1 MKAFGMKTLPGS
13 AAVGLAQSMLAS
25 SEMENI
31 RLRERGRLGSGWLSA
46 GFIGLVLLGIAAYL
60 YLNLFV
66 LPDTPVLQ
74 SGDQVFFWMD
84 AQRMLHGERVYLD
97 FFQYTP
103 PGTDLVFLTVFK
115 LFGPRIWALN
125 AVVLALGVALCWVCL
140 HVASQIL
147 ERDLALLATCLYLV
161 LIFNK
166 PLTAT
171 HHWFSVLVVMCA
183 AGVIIAESSPWRVAI
198 AGGLLGL
205 ASFFTQTHGIAAVA
219 GVAAFLVWEQSRR
232 ARSSREVL
240 ARVFLLLVGFASAVL
255 MLNAYF
261 IASAGAG
268 PLWYQQVTYV
278 LRYAGRGPW
287 NFGLPEFSTWRSLPR
302 VGQQVFVYLLL
313 PVVYLFALGR
323 LRSDPK
329 ALAFSNDRKTSL
341 LALIGVFLLAE
352 VALSPNWLR
361 IYAVSMPGI
370 ILAIVMVSRMGSA
383 RRNAVGL
390 IWAGIACLAFVQLW
404 ARHHHPYVVAEWP
417 GGTGAVSAEDY
428 EELHWIT
435 QHTRPGEFFFQAIWP
450 GMYLPLDLRNPL
462 FLDAAGTNEQT
473 RPEYV
478 ELAIGQLEEKK
489 VRYVVWSQRLDDANP
504 LHAGEDHL
512 GPLRAYLH
520 SRYNCVRIFPDRD
533 EVWERR

>member
-1 MKAFGMKTLPGS
+1 MKAFGTKTLPGS
-13 AAVGLAQSMLAS
+13 AALRLARSMLAS
-25 SEMENI
+25 PEIEDV
-31 RLRERGRLGSGWLSA
+31 RLPECGRLGSGWRSA
-46 GFIGLVLLGIAAYL
+46 GFIGLALLGIAAYL

-66 LPDTPVLQ
+66 LPNTPVLL
-74 SGDQVFFWMD
+74 SDDQVYFWMD
-84 AQRMLHGERVYLD
+84 AQRMLHGERAYLD

-103 PGTDLVFLTVFK
+103 PGTDLVFLAVFK
-115 LFGPRIWALN
+115 LFGPRIWILN
-125 AVVLALGVALCWVCL
+125 AVVLALGVALCWVCWQ
-140 HVASQIL
+140 VASQMM
-147 ERDLALLATCLYLV
+147 ECYLALLATCLYLV
-161 LIFNK
+161 LIFSI
-166 PLTAT
+166 PLNAT

-205 ASFFTQTHGIAAVA
+205 ASFFTQTHGIAAVV
-219 GVAAFLVWEQSRR
+219 GVAAFLAWEQSRG

-240 ARVFLLLVGFASAVL
+240 ARFFLLLVGFAGAVL

-278 LRYAGRGPW
+278 LRYAARGRW
-287 NFGLPEFSTWRSLPR
+287 NLGLPEFSTWRSLPR
-302 VGQQVFVYLLL
+302 VGQPVFVYLLL
-313 PVVYLFALGR
+313 PVIYLLALGR
-323 LRSDPK
+323 LRSDPSGP
-329 ALAFSNDRKTSL
+329 AFSNDRKTVL
-341 LALIGVFLLAE
+341 LAVIGVFLLGE

-370 ILAIVMVSRMGSA
+370 ILAIGMISRMGSA
-383 RRNAVGL
+383 RRYAVGL
-390 IWAGIACLAFVQLW
+390 IWAGIACLASAQLW
-404 ARHHHPYVVAEWP
+404 ARHHHPYVVSEWP
-417 GGTGAVSAEDY
+417 GGTAAVSPEDY

-435 QHTRPGEFFFQAIWP
+435 QHARPGEFFFQAIWP

-473 RPEYV
+473 RPEYI
-478 ELAIGQLEEKK
+478 ELAIQQLEEKK
-489 VRYVVWSQRLDDANP
+489 VRYVLWSQRLDDANAVHP
-504 LHAGEDHL
+504 GEDHL

-520 SRYNCVRIFPDRD
+520 NRYNRVRIFPDRD